1 MIIWDGH
8 GCLQGASVSSDSVDE
23 THAHE
28 KQQAPRVNEWCH
40 FPEYEELN
48 TLFKDKLKPSQ

>member
-8 GCLQGASVSSDSVDE
+8 GCLKGASVSSDSVDE

-28 KQQAPRVNEWCH
+28 KQCH

-48 TLFKDKLKPSQ
+48 TPFKDKLKPSQ